1 MKQSGLSKRIIER
14 DAGQHFMIE
23 LNTAAST
30 QAVREAMERQ
40 NIRLTFLSDYMVGQ
54 KSIDERLAIIN
65 YSTLKEENI
74 VEAVKRMKRALTSL
88 I

>member
-1 MKQSGLSKRIIER
+1 
-14 DAGQHFMIE
+14 
-23 LNTAAST
+23 
-30 QAVREAMERQ
+30 MERQ
-40 NIRLTFLSDYMVGQ
+40 DIRLTFLSDYMVGQ